1 MAHAIQLNPIETL
14 FGLFSL
20 LAARR
25 RSGISK
31 YALAHDPFGG
41 YALPVP
47 LPRIRPSVCV
57 FFFDER

>member
-1 MAHAIQLNPIETL
+1 MAHVIQLNLIETL
-14 FGLFSL
+14 LGLFSL

-41 YALPVP
+41 YALPVL

-57 FFFDER
+57 FVFGNR